1 MVFLSKD
8 YLLVVDDHVGVRK
21 LLCEFLS
28 REGFCVKE
36 APDGHTALQIIRD
49 EKPILTFLDLKMP
62 GLSGMETLNRL
73 NELRPKTLVVVM
85 SASTQDKDIMTAV
98 QNGFVKYFLSKPFD
112 LKNLRLVFA
121 FFN

>member
-1 MVFLSKD
+1 MSKD